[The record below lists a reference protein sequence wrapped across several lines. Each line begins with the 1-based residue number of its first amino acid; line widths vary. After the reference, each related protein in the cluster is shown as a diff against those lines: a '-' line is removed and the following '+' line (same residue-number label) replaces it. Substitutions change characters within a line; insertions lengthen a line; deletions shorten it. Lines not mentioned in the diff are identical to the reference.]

1 MVYGNHET
9 VIYYDHQDFL
19 KAFWKKGQKLVC
31 VSGGG
36 GGGGV
41 NIEIEKNDS
50 TDLNQVQQL

>member
-36 GGGGV
+36 GGGG
-41 NIEIEKNDS
+41 S
-50 TDLNQVQQL
+50 TLKLKRTTPPT